1 MPIMKNLL
9 LWCSRNQWMSH
20 RFPRFKFVQ
29 RAVKRFMPGE
39 DLSSALAV
47 SRSFQSRGISTV
59 LTCLGENINDLSE
72 AEKVRD
78 HYLAVLDQIAET
90 KLPTE
95 ISVKLTQLG
104 FDIDL
109 EKTKTYFRQI
119 AKKAVEQNNFVW
131 IDIESSGY
139 VDATIAFFKTM
150 YAEFSNVG
158 LCLQAYLYR
167 TEKDWNELKN
177 SPGIRLVKGAY
188 RESAAVAFPAKK
200 DVDTNYLKL
209 ALQMIETA
217 QNGKFRPGIATHDMK
232 IVNAI
237 KQTVAEKKWNPA
249 TIEFQMLYG
258 INEDGQ
264 TILTREGYKMRV
276 LISYGSAWFPWYMR
290 RLAERPANVW
300 FVIKSIFR

>member
-1 MPIMKNLL
+1 MPIMKNIL

-39 DLSSALAV
+39 DLGAALAV

-59 LTCLGENINDLSE
+59 LTCLGENISDLNE

-78 HYLAVLDQIAET
+78 HYLSVLDQIAEA

-104 FDIDL
+104 FDIDI

-119 AKKAVEQNNFVW
+119 AQKAATLNNFVW

-139 VDATIAFFKTM
+139 VDTTIAFFKTM

-167 TEKDWNELKN
+167 TEKDWNELN
-177 SPGIRLVKGAY
+177 NAPGIRLVKGAY
-188 RESAAVAFPAKK
+188 RESASVAFPSKK
-200 DVDTNYLKL
+200 EVDANYLKL
-209 ALQMIETA
+209 ALQMIEKA
-217 QNGKFRPGIATHDMK
+217 QNGKFLPAIATHDMK
-232 IVNAI
+232 IVSAI
-237 KQTVAEKKWNPA
+237 KNTVNEKKWSPA
-249 TIEFQMLYG
+249 SVEFQMLYG

-264 TILTREGYKMRV
+264 TMLAREGYKMRV

-300 FVIKSIFR
+300 FVVKSMFR